1 MQQLPKIHKQQ
12 IALVAGSILIAA
24 GVLVGLTV
32 FIFMQRHAQD
42 STQLNAP
49 LRMQLGYL
57 IALVAGVLGLGL
69 LLLRWQ
75 LGPRVASLIRSEAA
89 AEKHAAAL
97 SQEIVEHRQVEAELL
112 MFKNVLDNTLDMIFM
127 FVPHT
132 FRFVYLSQG
141 ATLGTGYS
149 REELLGM
156 SCCQITPLLSE
167 FKFPQGIAS
176 VLLGEQ
182 LSYRF
187 DTLCRRK
194 DGTDFPVSIFLQVMT
209 QSDGTQLF
217 VAIASDITERKKTE
231 QMKSDFIS
239 VMYQR
244 NSEAM
249 TVADSKGM
257 ILSVN
262 PAFTRITGFTQQEV
276 IGKNPSMLSSGR
288 HDQAFYQT
296 MWNEINT
303 VGHWG
308 GEIWNRRKNGE
319 IYLQW
324 ITINAISDE
333 DGLVYRYVGLFSDIS
348 KKRQAKIERDALRHA
363 NQMKSEFLANMAH
376 ELRTPL
382 NAIIGFSEALK
393 EGLLGDLTEQQ
404 TKYIGHVFDSGKFL
418 LSLINDILDLSKV
431 EAGKMVLDLEPVAIS
446 SLLENSLFIIKDKAT
461 AHNILLELDEALGDI
476 GMILADARKVK
487 QIVYNL
493 LSNAVKF
500 SNEGGTVTLQ
510 ARRVARGEVGKL
522 SGPWPGRCFPLP
534 ANEFEEFFQLSV
546 TDGGIGIS
554 SAGMEKLVQPFSQ
567 IDSGLA
573 RKYEG
578 TGLGLVMI
586 KNLAELHGGTL
597 ALESAENEGSRFTV
611 WLPLRPAQDA
621 LTMVSVPAGIES
633 LAPEPI
639 ALALPENAG

>member
-1 MQQLPKIHKQQ
+1 MQEQPQNNTQ
-12 IALVAGSILIAA
+12 RIALVAGAILSAA
-24 GVLVGLTV
+24 VVLAGLTV
-32 FIFMQRHAQD
+32 FIFMQQHAPNGAG
-42 STQLNAP
+42 LMP
-49 LRMQLGYL
+49 PMQWPYL
-57 IALVAGVLGLGL
+57 IALVVGVLGLGL
-69 LLLRWQ
+69 VLLRWQ
-75 LGPRVASLIRSEAA
+75 VGLRVARLVRSEAA
-89 AEKHAAAL
+89 AARQAAAL
-97 SQEIVEHRQVEAELL
+97 TREIVKHRQVEAELL
-112 MFKNVLDNTLDMIFM
+112 NFKNVLDNTLDIIVML
-127 FVPHT
+127 VPHT
-132 FRFVYLSQG
+132 FRFIYLSQG
-141 ATLGTGYS
+141 AISSTGYT

-156 SCCQITPLLSE
+156 SCCQITPLLSN

-182 LSYRF
+182 SSHSF
-187 DTLCRRK
+187 DTQCRRK
-194 DGTDFPVSIFLQVMT
+194 DGTEFPAAIFLQMVT
-209 QSDGTQLF
+209 QSDGNQLL
-217 VAIASDITERKKTE
+217 VASVRDITERKKSE
-231 QMKSDFIS
+231 QMKTDFIS
-239 VMYQR
+239 VMYKK

-249 TVADSKGM
+249 TVADSKGL

-262 PAFTRITGFTQQEV
+262 PAFTKITGFSQQEV

-288 HDQAFYQT
+288 HDKDFYQA

-303 VGHWG
+303 VGQWG

-324 ITINAISDE
+324 ITINAIADD

-348 KKRQAKIERDALRHA
+348 KSRQAKIERDALRHS

-393 EGLLGDLTEQQ
+393 EGLLGDLSEQQ
-404 TKYIGHVFDSGKFL
+404 TKYIGHVFDSGKYL

-431 EAGKMVLDLEPVAIS
+431 EAGKMVLDLEPVEIS

-461 AHNILLELDEALGDI
+461 AQHIVLELKAAGDI
-476 GMILADARKVK
+476 GTMLADARKVK

-500 SNEGGTVTLQ
+500 SNEDGTVTVQ
-510 ARRVARGEVGKL
+510 ARRVPRDEVGKL
-522 SGPWPGRCFPLP
+522 SGRWPGRCFALP
-534 ANEFEEFFQLSV
+534 ANKFEEFLEICV
-546 TDGGIGIS
+546 TDCGIGIS

-597 ALESAENEGSRFTV
+597 ALESAESEGSRFTV
-611 WLPLRPAQDA
+611 WLPLRPAQQA
-621 LTMVSVPAGIES
+621 LKRVSAAAAIES
-633 LAPEPI
+633 LAKDPSAP
-639 ALALPENAG
+639 ALADTAG